1 MEAASLPVDQ
11 HSCAV
16 RAGCWAATGIH
27 RDTTQKGAGNDRET
41 TNPTKIKLPKF
52 SHSGVGA
59 GGASSF
65 PKVLICQKFGQRSFD
80 IF

>member
-1 MEAASLPVDQ
+1 MEAASLPGDQ

-41 TNPTKIKLPKF
+41 TNPTKIKLCP
-52 SHSGVGA
+52 
-59 GGASSF
+59 SF
-65 PKVLICQKFGQRSFD
+65 HTVV
-80 IF
+80 